1 MIFKDLYIGDVFYYL
16 GEKFVKIID
25 SNYFGDIDFNN
36 VVSLHEPYLMHI
48 HEDAE
53 VTFIK

>member
-53 VTFIK
+53 VTFVK